1 MCAQKISVLC
11 GERPSR
17 HGSVT
22 VAATS
27 VWSYACFIHFK
38 ANKAPEDPQRSIL
51 FHYHSF
57 INLKPRFSVG
67 YIICKDD
74 IVKHIMLF
82 VFVRLAQQGFF

>member
-11 GERPSR
+11 GERPSH

-27 VWSYACFIHFK
+27 VCGSACFIHFK
-38 ANKAPEDPQRSIL
+38 ANKAPEDPQPSIL

-57 INLKPRFSVG
+57 IYLKPRLSLQSVPP
-67 YIICKDD
+67 
-74 IVKHIMLF
+74 VKITL
-82 VFVRLAQQGFF
+82 